1 MDVTSITRMVSS
13 LKAAMEIGQ
22 TILNLRSA
30 SDLQA
35 QAVALNTQILN
46 ALASALDA
54 KAECLDLL
62 EAKADLQK
70 ELRELK
76 KQIRTRQN
84 VEFRDNVYW
93 LRKDRALDE
102 GPFCPRCLGRPN
114 QVIVTRMTRM
124 TNPDNEVYWRCPVCD
139 YMINKP
145 GQSTPLE

>member
-1 MDVTSITRMVSS
+1 MVSS

-35 QAVALNTQILN
+35 QAVALNAQILN

-84 VEFRDNVYW
+84 VEFRD
-93 LRKDRALDE
+93 KFIGCE
-102 GPFCPRCLGRPN
+102 KTGR
-114 QVIVTRMTRM
+114 
-124 TNPDNEVYWRCPVCD
+124 
-139 YMINKP
+139 
-145 GQSTPLE
+145 